1 LKKYIKVFEQI
12 AINNNTSA
20 AEVEKE
26 ISLAILSAIENAEKS
41 EKTALFWG
49 ELMQGN
55 EPPTPE
61 RVMDTIVKN
70 CLEATLPPR

>member
-1 LKKYIKVFEQI
+1 MKKYIKVFEQI
-12 AINNNTSA
+12 AIKNNTSA

-26 ISLAILSAIENAEKS
+26 ISLAILSAMENAEKS